1 MRDYRCSRRFNS
13 VGLPLYLCLYVFVY
27 VLDGFGLLC
36 GGIVSVV
43 CCGCRLVVL
52 LDGEGAPRSFGL
64 LFGLRYMLV
73 GYMVPC
79 LLLLLSL
86 GWVI

>member
-1 MRDYRCSRRFNS
+1 M
-13 VGLPLYLCLYVFVY
+13 LACLYVFAY
-27 VLDGFGLLC
+27 VFDGFGLLC

-52 LDGEGAPRSFGL
+52 LDGEGAPHSFGL

-73 GYMVPC
+73 GYMAPC